1 MVDHCSRRQIVAF
14 NSPLL
19 GIHTQTNQIKIPPP
33 FPRMLIASHFFR
45 GAWKKGSLAEIQYG
59 LYHPHTCSG
68 KLREGCLGALFPL
81 SAWGFMAKD
90 QPMDGRAGTH
100 PAFQETQAFPEG
112 VWIYLLHKSTRVLP
126 MKSGILEP
134 ERNTRGAFQ
143 KPESLRSGVGSGIL
157 TIYLEVIAV
166 PTDLRTAR

>member
-1 MVDHCSRRQIVAF
+1 
-14 NSPLL
+14 
-19 GIHTQTNQIKIPPP
+19 
-33 FPRMLIASHFFR
+33 MLIASHFFR

-68 KLREGCLGALFPL
+68 KLREGCLGVLFPL
-81 SAWGFMAKD
+81 SAWAFMAKD

-112 VWIYLLHKSTRVLP
+112 VWIYLLHKSTHVLP

-143 KPESLRSGVGSGIL
+143 KPKVRSGIWDFNNIPAGDCSAQRPEDSQVKVSVNVQMGLVG
-157 TIYLEVIAV
+157 V
-166 PTDLRTAR
+166 

>member
-1 MVDHCSRRQIVAF
+1 MMDHHSRRQIMECF
-14 NSPLL
+14 SSPPLCISYTDKL
-19 GIHTQTNQIKIPPP
+19 DKNQHTPPP
-33 FPRMLIASHFFR
+33 NIASHFFR
-45 GAWKKGSLAEIQYG
+45 GAWKKGSLPEIQCG

-81 SAWGFMAKD
+81 SAWGFMDKD

-134 ERNTRGAFQ
+134 EHQGSFSEAQ
-143 KPESLRSGVGSGIL
+143 DSKVRSRIWDFNNIPAGDFS
-157 TIYLEVIAV
+157 A
-166 PTDLRTAR
+166 